1 MVFTGKFALMAPL
14 ALAVLAGNTWA
25 GMAVVPEDEPYLQT
39 RQGNTEFIY
48 TEQNAYALQ
57 RAAEVS
63 AFLHPQYES
72 LFGFKLD
79 SPLYVGLISQQNQ
92 IANGFSTQFPLN
104 MQVNYLGGTSHVDYF
119 TSTSWLDTL
128 LYHETA
134 HNYQLNAKARPITRG
149 MHAVLGNSVSFVGV
163 LPLFSVPNIMLTSFL
178 LEGNGVLNESWHG
191 NGGRLYSG
199 RFLALAVMQAK
210 GDYLNP
216 EMLYNQEIYQ
226 FPYGERPYIVGG
238 FFQLYLAEKYGL
250 QKTNAFFLTHSRSWL
265 FPIQTDLAFMRNFG
279 HSFEDEVAGFKQW
292 MAQKAAG
299 FNVAQGEPLL
309 SSQTFQPLNR
319 DGDDIVFLI
328 SDAQRAPQRVSLN
341 KTSGQIALQ
350 RDSYAAG
357 KLIRHQDKLAT
368 QGSNFVNP
376 TFIAQG
382 LLDANADIIPGTE
395 GKMLQGYLGDGRPVY
410 FDVPSSYQQP
420 QLYVGNEFYAQVN
433 SSVFI
438 DQADNLYYFKQTGKT
453 RTLYKNREAIYS
465 FPGYYGVVSDVDTQG
480 AVYFV
485 ANSEKGSSLFRVHSS
500 LVERVSAADNIVDAR
515 LINDKE
521 VLLAA
526 IGSDEYYYVKN
537 AIQAQPQTQAQ
548 PQMQG
553 QAPFDRE
560 YFFEKEAYFAN
571 PQFAQ
576 PAEQT
581 GTLPELPAPQHYAN
595 LSNLHY
601 AGTFASM
608 GFAKKGAGDNAF
620 AVYDINAGLSDP
632 LLNNSLVLF
641 AKKDISETALAGFTY
656 SNSAQRMQYSA
667 SVYGVYQEGDN
678 AEYHFYD
685 VNSGEYSDW
694 SGEIDTDSRN
704 YGFSANLVLPLL
716 QHGHEYA
723 DVQLNYYQDYDN
735 NARSPLILSGQMG
748 RSEQYGISKYINYLN
763 AGTLFVGSERGDLT
777 YGVDYA
783 LAHDLPA
790 GFFVAGKIKQ
800 VSSAYGRDSALTAD
814 NFTRGVKFTNVENPL
829 VNDPTTVVMPQLEYT
844 RFVHSAGYAEAA
856 LKKQFSGGRILF
868 YTFPFS
874 VIRHGAFV
882 QQRYYDVQDY
892 GSGIKSRQYNESTLG
907 WDMDILVLNKFPIG
921 LSLQY
926 MHNDGVEDAESF
938 RVAASTQL

>member
-1 MVFTGKFALMAPL
+1 MKQVY
-14 ALAVLAGNTWA
+14 AVLMGGLAWASGVAQA
-25 GMAVVPEDEPYLQT
+25 GMAVVPEDETYLQVQ
-39 RQGNTEFIY
+39 QGNAEFIY

-57 RAAEVS
+57 RAVEVS

-104 MQVNYLGGTSHVDYF
+104 MQVNYMGGTSHVDYF

-149 MHAVLGNSVSFVGV
+149 MHAVLGNSVSFVGI
-163 LPLFSVPNIMLTSFL
+163 LPLFPVPNIMLTSFL
-178 LEGNGVLNESWHG
+178 LEGNAVLNESWHG

-199 RFLALAVMQAK
+199 RFLALTVMQAK
-210 GDYLNP
+210 GDYLSP

-226 FPYGERPYIVGG
+226 FPYGERAYIVGG

-250 QKTNAFFLTHSRSWL
+250 QKTNEFFLTHSRSWL
-265 FPIQTDLAFMRNFG
+265 FPIQTDLAFIRNFG
-279 HSFEDEVAGFKQW
+279 HTFEDEVAGFKQW
-292 MAQKAAG
+292 MAQKSAG
-299 FNVAQGEPLL
+299 FNVAQGEHLL
-309 SSQTFQPLNR
+309 TSQTFQPLNHN
-319 DGDDIVFLI
+319 GDDIVFLI
-328 SDAQRAPQRVSLN
+328 SDAQRAPQLASLN
-341 KTSGQIALQ
+341 KTTGQLTMQ
-350 RDSYAAG
+350 RESYAAG
-357 KLIRHQDKLAT
+357 KLIRHQDTLAT

-376 TFIAQG
+376 RFITQG
-382 LLDANADIIPGTE
+382 LLDENAQVISGTE
-395 GKMLQGYLGDGRPVY
+395 GKMLQGYLSDGRAVY

-420 QLYVGNEFYAQVN
+420 QLYVGDAFYDQVN

-438 DQADNLYYFKQTGKT
+438 DKNDNLYYFKQTGKT

-465 FPGYYGVVSDVDTQG
+465 YTGYYGVVSDVDTQG

-485 ANSEKGSSLFRVHSS
+485 ANSEKGSTLFRV
-500 LVERVSAADNIVDAR
+500 LNQQVERISDADNIVDAR

-537 AIQAQPQTQAQ
+537 DIQAQPQTQAQ
-548 PQMQG
+548 LQR
-553 QAPFDRE
+553 QAQTPFDRS
-560 YFFEKEAYFAN
+560 YFFEKEVYFAN
-571 PQFAQ
+571 PQFAA
-576 PAEQT
+576 PADQT
-581 GTLPELPAPQHYAN
+581 TALPDLQTAQTYDN
-595 LSNLHY
+595 LNNLHY
-601 AGTFASM
+601 SGTFASI

-620 AVYDINAGLSDP
+620 AVYDINTSLSDP
-632 LLNNSLVLF
+632 LLNNSIGFF
-641 AKKDISETALAGFTY
+641 AKKDISETALAGVSY
-656 SNSAQRMQYSA
+656 SNSAHRLQYAA
-667 SVYGVYQEGDN
+667 SVYAVYQVGDN

-685 VNSGEYSDW
+685 VNSGEYSNW
-694 SGEIDTDSRN
+694 SGEIETDSRD
-704 YGFSANLVLPLL
+704 YGFSTSLSLPLI
-716 QHGHEYA
+716 QRGHEYA
-723 DVQLNYYQDYDN
+723 DMQLNYYQDYDN
-735 NARSPLILSGQMG
+735 NARSPLILSAQMG
-748 RSEQYGISKYINYLN
+748 RSEQYGISRYINYLN
-763 AGTLFVGSERGDLT
+763 AGALFVGSERGDLT

-790 GFFVAGKIKQ
+790 GFFLAGKIKQ
-800 VSSAYGRDSALTAD
+800 VNSDYQRDANSDAAD
-814 NFTRGVKFTNVENPL
+814 YTRGVKFTNVENPL
-829 VNDPTTVVMPQLEYT
+829 LNDPTTVVMPQLEYT
-844 RFVHSAGYAEAA
+844 RFVRSAGYAEAA
-856 LKKQFSGGRILF
+856 LKKQFNGGRILF

-926 MHNDGVEDAESF
+926 MHNDGVEDAETF